1 MGFDPNALFGDVR
14 RPAYKTQDAE
24 LDAVKARDKGIAM
37 YSASRRDLATRW
49 FTELVRAANDR
60 GLTLAITPGVPSEQ
74 LSDPVRIYALHDD
87 QAWRIPA
94 HRALWATALVDGRW
108 TFATEAQE
116 SMLLGYSLDQ
126 RASWLAES
134 RWNQAAF
141 GSATVYTL
149 LTAAQRRRALEL
161 GKRCFG
167 DVAET
172 TGMQLFVHGDNARVL
187 PSALRHVPS
196 GCTLARAAIDHDLYL
211 DLFDPK
217 HRKRRRTVWQVALTA
232 EHARELNA
240 AMRSNVQ
247 FLVGKSWR

>member
-1 MGFDPNALFGDVR
+1 MAFDPSALFGDVQ
-14 RPAYKTQDAE
+14 RPAYKTRDAE
-24 LDAVKARDKGIAM
+24 LDAVKSRDKGVAM
-37 YSASRRDLATRW
+37 FSASLRDLATRW
-49 FTELVRAANDR
+49 FTDLARAAHDR
-60 GLTLAITPGVPSEQ
+60 GLTLAVTPGKPLEQ
-74 LSDPVRIYALHDD
+74 LADPIEVYVLHDD
-87 QAWRIPA
+87 QTWRIPA
-94 HRALWATALVDGRW
+94 RRALWATALVDGRW
-108 TFATEAQE
+108 TLAAEAQD
-116 SMLLGYSLDQ
+116 SLLLGYSLDQ
-126 RASWLAES
+126 RATWLAKA
-134 RWNQAAF
+134 RWNRAAF

-149 LTAAQRRRALEL
+149 LTAAQRRRAIEL

-167 DVAET
+167 DAAET
-172 TGMQLFVHGDNARVL
+172 TGMLLFVHGGNHGMV
-187 PSALRHVPS
+187 PSAARHVPS